1 MDSSAFREWS
11 VVSIP
16 LALYIPFLS
25 RKISLKTK
33 ANEKGDNTLRCKHC
47 DQPSEG
53 SLFSDIALQCCD
65 FMLDQS
71 NKPEIR
77 FSKIFLPV
85 WFNVGVDCK
94 RNSLDIWMTEVKQH
108 PLSCCKGW
116 SKARHGCSLRVLSP
130 IQKPTLLAWARISDC
145 SSFSIQQMFSFNS

>member
-53 SLFSDIALQCCD
+53 SLFSDVALQCCD

-71 NKPEIR
+71 NKLKLDFQKYSCLYGSMLGLTAKEI
-77 FSKIFLPV
+77 
-85 WFNVGVDCK
+85 
-94 RNSLDIWMTEVKQH
+94 
-108 PLSCCKGW
+108 
-116 SKARHGCSLRVLSP
+116 
-130 IQKPTLLAWARISDC
+130 LLT
-145 SSFSIQQMFSFNS
+145 FG

>member
-47 DQPSEG
+47 HQPSEG
-53 SLFSDIALQCCD
+53 SLFSNVPYSD
-65 FMLDQS
+65 FVLDQF

-85 WFNVGVDCK
+85 WFNVWVDCK
-94 RNSLDIWMTEVKQH
+94 RNSLDIWMTEVK
-108 PLSCCKGW
+108 
-116 SKARHGCSLRVLSP
+116 
-130 IQKPTLLAWARISDC
+130 
-145 SSFSIQQMFSFNS
+145 